1 MLVSVKF
8 KKALLSLSF
17 MASKEKPPSGTKSA
31 PAEKPF
37 DKDSEDSEDYSYS
50 DEVRIPKERV
60 AVLIGKKGSEK
71 KELEQAGNSRLQVD
85 SKEGFVRISS
95 KDPVRVM
102 QMHDVVLAVGRGF
115 NPQIA
120 RLLFKTDYVLEVLDI
135 EAYSRSKNKSI
146 RLKGRVIGEEG
157 KARRIIE
164 ELTET
169 YISVFG
175 KTISIIG
182 QAYNVSIC
190 RRAVESLLSGSP
202 HSSVYFWLEKKR
214 KELKYQDF
222 LGQDILK

>member
-1 MLVSVKF
+1 
-8 KKALLSLSF
+8 
-17 MASKEKPPSGTKSA
+17 MAPNEKPLSGKKKTQ
-31 PAEKPF
+31 AEDEQEGF
-37 DKDSEDSEDYSYS
+37 SYS

-60 AVLIGKKGSEK
+60 AVLIGKKGADK
-71 KELEQAGNSRLQVD
+71 KELEMAGRSRLKVD
-85 SKEGFVRISS
+85 SKEGFVRIFSN
-95 KDPVRVM
+95 DPIRVM

-120 RLLFKTDYVLEVLDI
+120 RLLLKTDYVLEMLDV
-135 EAYSRSKNKSI
+135 EEYSRSKKKST

-175 KTISIIG
+175 NTVSIIG

-190 RRAVESLLSGSP
+190 RRAIESLLSGSP
-202 HSSVYFWLEKKR
+202 HSGVYFWLEKKR

-222 LGQDILK
+222 IGEDALS